1 MTNSHPV
8 PTYKRIEEWNSGS
21 VDTILRRYK
30 RNGFT
35 GYVIQGERGLGK
47 SMYAYKVM
55 AKTYLN
61 LGKYRSFDTGEIIPV
76 TNELEAYKAA
86 LEYMIFSPDDLIRL
100 IEFNIQ
106 NDYVTPVLCLDDATV
121 HFNSYMF
128 FVDLHTVI
136 LLKGMFDTIRTVLS
150 GLLMTCPKRRNLL
163 SFLRDYDDYKI
174 SIKYAPGHEETDRLA
189 RCYQFNWYP
198 DDRKYRV
205 QIPFQD
211 KFSCW
216 VPDTS
221 VYPEWSPYDRYMK
234 KRKSYLLEINDK
246 LKEIRK
252 VKAKK
257 CKHIDT
263 DVVDMPE
270 MQPDIGDLE

>member
-1 MTNSHPV
+1 MVNYNPV
-8 PTYKRIEEWNSGS
+8 PPYKPITEWNSGS
-21 VDTILRRYK
+21 VATICRRHP
-30 RNGFT
+30 NGFA

-55 AKTYLN
+55 ASVYLQ
-61 LGKYRSFDTGEIIPV
+61 LGQYRCFETGEVLPV
-76 TNELEAYKAA
+76 ENELDAYKAS
-86 LEYMIFSPDDLIRL
+86 LEYMIFSPDDLINL
-100 IEFNIQ
+100 VEYNIA

-136 LLKGMFDTIRTVLS
+136 LLKGLFDTIRTVLS
-150 GLLMTCPKRRNLL
+150 GLLMTCPKRRALL

-174 SIKYAPGHEETDRLA
+174 EIKKSQDGYYQRLA

-211 KFSCW
+211 KYSCW
-216 VPDTS
+216 VPDKR
-221 VYPEWSPYDRYMK
+221 VYPDWPPYEKYME
-234 KRKSYLLEINDK
+234 KRKQYLSVINDK
-246 LKEIRK
+246 LKLIREQ
-252 VKAKK
+252 KK
-257 CKHIDT
+257 KRSHTSDAPDT
-263 DVVDMPE
+263 SMDVDVFPV
-270 MQPDIGDLE
+270 